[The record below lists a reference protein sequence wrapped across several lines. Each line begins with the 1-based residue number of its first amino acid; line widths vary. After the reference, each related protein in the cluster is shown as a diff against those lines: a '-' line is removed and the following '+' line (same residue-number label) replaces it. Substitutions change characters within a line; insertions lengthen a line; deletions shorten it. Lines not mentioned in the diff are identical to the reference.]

1 MKRGMSLI
9 EVLIGAALFFMLI
22 SIVGEFFVK
31 EYKLYNKEYVL
42 HKEKIAAYDV
52 IAFVENIIE
61 NNIVSIKD
69 DKIIVECK
77 ENVCEEIL
85 YKEIVYSK
93 NNIKVLTYKTKDKI
107 VNGENTITPYG
118 IKDFQAEIFG
128 NYLII
133 LYIKTWEGYE
143 YCKCIPIR
151 NY

>member
-1 MKRGMSLI
+1 MKKGMSLI

-61 NNIVSIKD
+61 NHIISIKD
-69 DKIIVECK
+69 NKIIVECK
-77 ENVCEEIL
+77 ENVL
-85 YKEIVYSK
+85 REIVYAK
-93 NNIKVLTYKTKDKI
+93 NNIKVFTYKTKDKI
-107 VNGENTITPYG
+107 VNGENIITPYA
-118 IKDFQAEIFG
+118 IKDFQAEILG
-128 NYLII
+128 NYLIM

-143 YCKCIPIR
+143 YCKWIPIR